1 MIPSPP
7 KPKYEPGTPLRV
19 FQTVR
24 VGDLKWRTVVV
35 GVVEGEGLRPV
46 GGTEMGGKSLYCRQP
61 TIRLRKEDGE
71 VTDVALDDDTTVEVL
86 PRA

>member
-7 KPKYEPGTPLRV
+7 KPKYEPGTAVRV
-19 FQTVR
+19 IQTVR

-35 GVVEGEGLRPV
+35 GVVEREGFRPV
-46 GGTEMGGKSLYCRQP
+46 GGTEMGGKSVYIRQP

-71 VTDVALDDDTTVEVL
+71 VTDVALDDDSTVEIL